1 MSDLYW
7 LTDEQMA
14 RLEPYFPKSHGKPR
28 VDDRRVLSGIIFV
41 NRNGLRW
48 RDAPKDYG
56 PHKTLY
62 NRWKRWGDKGVFL
75 RIMEGLAAPQ
85 ASERKTV
92 MIDATYLKAHRTA
105 SSLAVKKGNAGRLI
119 GRTKGGMNTKLH
131 AVTDTNSR
139 PISFFMTAGQVS
151 DYIGAAA
158 LLDELPK
165 AQWLLADRGYD
176 ADWFRDALQEKGI
189 TPCIPGRKS
198 RNKAVKYDKR
208 RYKRRN
214 RIEIMFG
221 RLKDWR
227 RVATRYDRCPNAFFS
242 AIALAATVI
251 FWL

>member
-1 MSDLYW
+1 
-7 LTDEQMA
+7 
-14 RLEPYFPKSHGKPR
+14 
-28 VDDRRVLSGIIFV
+28 
-41 NRNGLRW
+41 
-48 RDAPKDYG
+48 
-56 PHKTLY
+56 
-62 NRWKRWGDKGVFL
+62 
-75 RIMEGLAAPQ
+75 
-85 ASERKTV
+85 
-92 MIDATYLKAHRTA
+92 
-105 SSLAVKKGNAGRLI
+105 
-119 GRTKGGMNTKLH
+119 MNTKLH
-131 AVTDTNSR
+131 AVTDANGR

-198 RNKAVKYDKR
+198 RNKAVKHDKR

-227 RVATRYDRCPNAFFS
+227 RVATRYGRCPNAFFS